1 MSDIIEGHKTEIA
14 ELCDEVSKEL
24 ELLKKAK
31 GLTSVKKSDK
41 IGYLKNRI
49 GRAKTALRSMKVEL
63 RELTKLEA
71 KPHSDKAV
79 QLEEKIKQLEV
90 DIEFAEKSDPADAEK
105 QQAMATDYKA
115 VLTEGA
121 AIQNDDIN
129 RLKRVQQTIAETTQV
144 GTDTLAAQH
153 RQREQIVKIDQGVDQ
168 VSSNIKLA
176 NRHLRVFVRR
186 MATDKIIMGF
196 MFLIFVG
203 VIFIIV
209 YSALN
214 PTVNTNV
221 PDSFKKATPAPASAT
236 STT

>member
-1 MSDIIEGHKTEIA
+1 MTDIIEGHKTEIS
-14 ELCDEVSKEL
+14 ELCDEITKGL
-24 ELLKKAK
+24 DDLKRAK
-31 GLTSVKKSDK
+31 GLKGVTKADK
-41 IGYLKNRI
+41 LSYLKNRL

-63 RELTKLEA
+63 RELTKMEA
-71 KPHSDKAV
+71 KPHSDKAA

-90 DIEFAEKSDPADAEK
+90 DLDFAEKSDPADAEH

-115 VLTEGA
+115 VLDEGA
-121 AIQNDDIN
+121 KIQNDDIN

-144 GTDTLAAQH
+144 GTDTLAAQQ

-196 MFLIFVG
+196 MFLIFAG

-209 YSALN
+209 YSVINKNA
-214 PTVNTNV
+214 NTNV
-221 PDSFKKATPAPASAT
+221 PNSWRVG
-236 STT
+236 STTTT

>member
-1 MSDIIEGHKTEIA
+1 MTDIIEGHKTEIT
-14 ELCDEVSKEL
+14 ELCDEITKGL
-24 ELLKKAK
+24 DDLKRAK
-31 GLTSVKKSDK
+31 GLTAVKKNDK
-41 IGYLKNRI
+41 ISFLKNRV

-71 KPHSDKAV
+71 RPHTEKAQ

-90 DIEFAEKSDPADAEK
+90 DLEFAERADPADAEK

-115 VLTEGA
+115 VLGEGEK
-121 AIQNDDIN
+121 IQNDDIN
-129 RLKRVQQTIAETTQV
+129 RLKRVQQTIQETTQV
-144 GTDTLAAQH
+144 GADTLAAQQ
-153 RQREQIVKIDQGVDQ
+153 RQKEQIIKIDQGVDQ

-186 MATDKIIMGF
+186 IATDKIIMGF

-209 YSALN
+209 WSVLHPN
-214 PTVNTNV
+214 LKTNV
-221 PDSFKKATPAPASAT
+221 PQYLRTSTSTST